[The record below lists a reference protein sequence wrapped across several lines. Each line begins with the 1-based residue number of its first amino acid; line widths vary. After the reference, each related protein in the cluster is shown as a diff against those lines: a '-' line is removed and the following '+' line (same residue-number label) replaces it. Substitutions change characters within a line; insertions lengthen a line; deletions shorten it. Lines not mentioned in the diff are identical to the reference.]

1 MNVSENKLK
10 FSLDMATTWID
21 LASYAAKFGVSQS
34 TLRRRIRT
42 KSIPY
47 QMEKGKYFLEDS
59 PEILQ
64 RAPLFSRQN
73 ITTSLNASNN
83 VNADAIL
90 TEENRRLKNQIAEL
104 ETFVKALEAE
114 INELQGHGSS
124 TTTANL

>member
-1 MNVSENKLK
+1 
-10 FSLDMATTWID
+10 MATTWID

-34 TLRRRIRT
+34 TLRRRIRA

-47 QMEKGKYFLEDS
+47 HMEKGKYFLEDS

-83 VNADAIL
+83 VNADALL

-124 TTTANL
+124 TTSANL